1 MPRVVVFVEMHN
13 VFKIVLVVLREAL
26 TIMLSTKPISED
38 VTIVQFHSYTRV
50 AEDGDKTVDSEQSL
64 SHDDWKLDI
73 DTADDIR
80 VWSSPCVHIAV
91 ICSEHP

>member
-64 SHDDWKLDI
+64 SRDDWKLDR

-91 ICSEHP
+91 ICSEHT